1 MMSHAP
7 ASLRAGISVLI
18 PCFGTTDSTACIASD
33 ASCVTVGELI
43 YQLGLWE
50 GQDDKCGISEC
61 VELGDGQWAK
71 GISVFKKDDNR
82 KKTLEEMG
90 WDEDRADQ
98 KQPVWLCMH
107 QG

>member
-1 MMSHAP
+1 MLHVFE
-7 ASLRAGISVLI
+7 RGIVPYTQPGQSMNFTIYMV
-18 PCFGTTDSTACIASD
+18 
-33 ASCVTVGELI
+33 SCHVTVGELI